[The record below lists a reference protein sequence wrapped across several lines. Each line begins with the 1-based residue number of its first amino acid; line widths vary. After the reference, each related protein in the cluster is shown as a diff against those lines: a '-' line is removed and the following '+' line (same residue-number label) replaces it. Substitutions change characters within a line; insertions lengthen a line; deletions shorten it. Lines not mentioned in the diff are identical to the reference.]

1 MRFHSDQCHLCV
13 LYVRLAHTQAFS
25 SVSFMNVHSSAIL
38 TFFWIVAVIGRLAT
52 IIDWN
57 PEEWKVIS
65 LLCGFLWKSRLDPPC
80 SSSNLYLKFHP
91 AVPVAVGWYG
101 GGASIFPQTF
111 ETMTHYFLITHCL
124 LHVSF
129 CLHLVHWSVFWFFLF
144 FIYFYGE
151 GSVLLGPW
159 CVFSFVYLSLG
170 C

>member
-13 LYVRLAHTQAFS
+13 LYVRLAHTRAFS
-25 SVSFMNVHSSAIL
+25 SVSFMNLHSSAIL

-101 GGASIFPQTF
+101 GSLNFSPNLWDYDSLLSNHPLFTS
-111 ETMTHYFLITHCL
+111 CL
-124 LHVSF
+124 LLSSF
-129 CLHLVHWSVFWFFLF
+129 STLKCIFIFYFFMLKVQCYLALDVCL
-144 FIYFYGE
+144 
-151 GSVLLGPW
+151 VL
-159 CVFSFVYLSLG
+159 YI
-170 C
+170 